1 MIASI
6 RGTLQS
12 IGVDHVVVN
21 VGGIGI
27 QVYVPYST
35 LNSLGDLGSEV
46 NLRTFLVVRDD
57 AISLFG
63 FRTLEERRLFEL
75 LVGVN
80 GVGPRLALSVL
91 SIMSA
96 EETASSIVTGNIDA
110 LVSVPG
116 IGRRTAGRIV
126 LELQNRMEKEW
137 GMTIIA
143 AQQSHGELAVALGA
157 LGYSTSEI
165 QSAIA
170 RLGDVSN
177 LTLEDQVR
185 NALQSL
191 GS

>member
-157 LGYSTSEI
+157 LWYSTSEI
-165 QSAIA
+165 QSDIA
-170 RLGDVSN
+170 RIGDVSN

>member
-6 RGTLQS
+6 RGTIQL
-12 IGVDHVVVN
+12 IGIDHVVIN

-27 QVYVPYST
+27 QVYVPSST
-35 LNSLGDLGSEV
+35 LNSLGDLGLEV
-46 NLRTFLVVRDD
+46 NLQTFLVVRDD

-63 FRTLEERRLFEL
+63 FRTLEEKRLFEL

-110 LVSVPG
+110 LVGVPG

-137 GMTIIA
+137 GMTIMA

-170 RLGDVSN
+170 RLGNVSN

>member
-137 GMTIIA
+137 GMTIMA

-185 NALQSL
+185 YALQSL

>member
-6 RGTLQS
+6 RGAIQLK
-12 IGVDHVVVN
+12 GVDHVVIN

-27 QVYVPYST
+27 QVYVPSST
-35 LNSLGDLGSEV
+35 LNSLSDLGSEV
-46 NLRTFLVVRDD
+46 DLQTFLVVRDD

-63 FRTLEERRLFEL
+63 FRTLEEKRLFEL

>member
-6 RGTLQS
+6 RGVLQL
-12 IGVDHVVVN
+12 IGVDHVVIN

-27 QVYVPYST
+27 QVYVPSST
-35 LNSLGDLGSEV
+35 LNSLGDLGSEI
-46 NLRTFLVVRDD
+46 NLQTFLVVRDD

-63 FRTLEERRLFEL
+63 FRTLEEKRLFEL

-96 EETASSIVTGNIDA
+96 EDTASSIVTGNIDA

-137 GMTIIA
+137 GMTIVA

>member
-12 IGVDHVVVN
+12 IGVDHVVIN

-80 GVGPRLALSVL
+80 GVGPRLALGVL

-137 GMTIIA
+137 GMTIMA